1 MMLKYIVR
9 PDPFPEA
16 SSMRIAVLSDLHAN
30 PPALRAVL
38 DDAGAVDAI
47 FCLGDLVDYGPQPK
61 EVIATVRRRA
71 TKAIR
76 GNHDQALAFD
86 MDCCCAEAFRPLS
99 VGTRLYHKTL
109 LGRDEVEYLKSLPLS
124 DSVTLAGSRFFLCH
138 ASPQGDLFR
147 YLRPN
152 TPEETWRSE
161 IVGVDADVIFT
172 GHTHLPM
179 IKRIGKTTIV
189 NPGSVGQP
197 RDNDP
202 RAAYALWNDGEI
214 TLRRAAYPVEETI
227 AALRR
232 SPLEQGMVERLS
244 AILRN
249 GK

>member
-1 MMLKYIVR
+1 
-9 PDPFPEA
+9 
-16 SSMRIAVLSDLHAN
+16 MRIAVLSDLHAN

-47 FCLGDLVDYGPQPK
+47 FCLGDLVDYGPQPN
-61 EVIATVRRRA
+61 EVIATVRARA

-86 MDCCCAEAFRPLS
+86 MECGCAEAFRTLS
-99 VGTRLYHKTL
+99 VGTRSYHKTL
-109 LGRDEVEYLKSLPLS
+109 LSRDEIDYLKSLPLS
-124 DSVTLAGSRFFLCH
+124 DSVTLGDARFYLCH

-152 TPEETWRSE
+152 TSEEIWRSE
-161 IVGVDADVIFT
+161 IAGVDADVIFT

-179 IKRIGKTTIV
+179 IKRIGKKTIV

-202 RAAYALWNDGEI
+202 RAAYALWSDGEI
-214 TLRRAAYPVEETI
+214 TLKRAAYPVEETI
-227 AALRR
+227 ETLRR
-232 SPLEQGMVERLS
+232 SPMGREMVERLS